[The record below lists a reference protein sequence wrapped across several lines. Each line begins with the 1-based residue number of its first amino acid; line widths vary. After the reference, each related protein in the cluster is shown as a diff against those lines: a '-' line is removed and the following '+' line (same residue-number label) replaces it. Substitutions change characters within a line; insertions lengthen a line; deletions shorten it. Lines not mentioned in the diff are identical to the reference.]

1 MWGDGKGVDKKT
13 TGGYRSCIGS
23 PGGLGRREG
32 KGETI
37 GRGGEGGGM
46 GGWVANRI
54 IKEN

>member
-13 TGGYRSCIGS
+13 TGRYRSCLGS

-37 GRGGEGGGM
+37 GRGREGGG
-46 GGWVANRI
+46 GGWVDG
-54 IKEN
+54 